1 MDPEDEAIVLFTS
14 TTKGVQYRIS
24 IDRRIPPNTTST
36 KWMSIDRRI
45 PPSTILFTNIV
56 STIVNY
62 TDTDLLQHELLLV
75 QFTFCIRVRCQ
86 YRSAC
91 TVMS

>member
-1 MDPEDEAIVLFTS
+1 MDPECKAIVLFTS
-14 TTKGVQYRIS
+14 TTKGIRHRI
-24 IDRRIPPNTTST
+24 
-36 KWMSIDRRI
+36 SIDRRI

-75 QFTFCIRVRCQ
+75 QFTFCIRVSSKVDVIHKPQ
-86 YRSAC
+86 STTHNALGAF
-91 TVMS
+91 

>member
-1 MDPEDEAIVLFTS
+1 MDPEYEAIVLFTS
-14 TTKGVQYRIS
+14 TIKGVQ
-24 IDRRIPPNTTST
+24 P

-62 TDTDLLQHELLLV
+62 TDTDLLQHELPLV
-75 QFTFCIRVRCQ
+75 QFTFRIRVRCQ
-86 YRSAC
+86 YRSAY
-91 TVMS
+91 TVMSRRRQAIGYIQ

>member
-1 MDPEDEAIVLFTS
+1 MDPEYEAIVLFTS
-14 TTKGVQYRIS
+14 TKRGVQTIRIS
-24 IDRRIPPNTTST
+24 T
-36 KWMSIDRRI
+36 DRRI

-75 QFTFCIRVRCQ
+75 QLTFYIRVRCQ

-91 TVMS
+91 TVMSRRRQAVGYIQ